1 MCIGKYNTT
10 ISPKKAE
17 GQSRSEK
24 GVSMGPGHLHSV
36 PIIDKYINGT
46 ISNKYAL
53 YIIGFQNQI
62 ITNVFF

>member
-24 GVSMGPGHLHSV
+24 GVSMGPGHLHSA

-46 ISNKYAL
+46 ISNKYA
-53 YIIGFQNQI
+53 
-62 ITNVFF
+62 